1 MDLPE
6 ERKRILGDV
15 ADGKIDIDEANNLL
29 AILES
34 AKGSTEIPLEYGEV
48 IQVASPD
55 FPATK
60 WKKWWQIPFWIS
72 MGVMAL
78 AGYWMYTSY
87 LSHSMSWGFW
97 FSFLLFML
105 SLTGVIA
112 SALSR
117 NSKWLHLRVRSTDE
131 GKPKNIA
138 FSIPIPFQ
146 FASRVVQMFSWALPE
161 DIRAAHLDEIIQVVD
176 SSISSDQPI
185 EVFVDEEDGDHVE
198 IFIG

>member
-29 AILES
+29 AKLES
-34 AKGSTEIPLEYGEV
+34 AKGNTETPLEYGEV

-55 FPATK
+55 FPASK

-87 LSHSMSWGFW
+87 LSHGMSWGFW
-97 FSFLLFML
+97 FSFLLFIL
-105 SLTGVIA
+105 SLVGVIA

-117 NSKWLHLRVRSTDE
+117 DSKWLHLRVRSTDE